1 MKITSIHNQKILI
14 LRQLYK
20 NNERKNSDV
29 FLAEGKK
36 EVLRGINSGFK
47 VIAVYFSSEI
57 LNHKEFAEIISCLKK
72 ETEIFDID
80 KKVYEKI
87 AYRTDTEGII
97 AMFAKKQFSFEQIV
111 VGDKDIFLVLEAIE
125 KPGNLGAV
133 LRTADAAGVKA
144 IILTEA
150 KVDQY
155 HPNVIRSS
163 LGAAFTMPVILSSNE
178 KAKAWFDE
186 NNVNIYSA
194 ALPAY
199 KSLYEIAMNQKTAF
213 VFGSESLGLTDFW
226 LNNSQE
232 NFTIPMTGIVDSLNI
247 SVSVAIT
254 LYEAVRQQLKS
265 H

>member
-1 MKITSIHNQKILI
+1 MKITSIHNQKILA

-29 FLAEGKK
+29 FLAEGQK
-36 EVLRGINSGFK
+36 EVLRGINSGFD
-47 VIAVYFSSEI
+47 VIAIYYSSEI
-57 LNHKEFAEIISCLKK
+57 LDEKDFTAIFSTLKK
-72 ETEIFDID
+72 EIAIFDID

-87 AYRTDTEGII
+87 AYRTDTEGVI
-97 AMFAKKQFSFEQIV
+97 AMFKKKQFSLEQIK
-111 VGDKDIFLVLEAIE
+111 VGDKDIFLILEAIE

-144 IILTEA
+144 IVLTES

-163 LGAAFTMPVILSSNE
+163 LGAAFTIPVISSSNE
-178 KAKAWFDE
+178 NAKAWLYK
-186 NNVNIYSA
+186 NKVNIYSA

-199 KSLYEIAMNQKTAF
+199 NSLYEIDMVQKTAL
-213 VFGSESLGLTDFW
+213 VFGSESQGLTDFW
-226 LNNSQE
+226 LNNSQQ

-247 SVSVAIT
+247 SVSVAIS
-254 LYEAVRQQLKS
+254 LYEAVRQQGKL
-265 H
+265 

>member
-1 MKITSIHNQKILI
+1 MKITSIHNQKILV

-20 NNERKNSDV
+20 NNERKNSEV

-36 EVLRGINSGFK
+36 EVLRGINSGFD
-47 VIAVYFSSEI
+47 VIAIYYSSEI
-57 LNHKEFAEIISCLKK
+57 LNKKDFTGIISSLKK
-72 ETEIFDID
+72 EPEIFDID

-87 AYRTDTEGII
+87 AYRSDTEGII
-97 AMFAKKQFSFEQIV
+97 AMFKKKQFSLEQIK

-144 IILTEA
+144 IVLTES

-163 LGAAFTMPVILSSNE
+163 LGAAFTIPVILSSNE
-178 KAKAWFDE
+178 EAKSWFEE
-186 NNVNIYSA
+186 NRVNIYSA

-199 KSLYEIAMNQKTAF
+199 ISLYEISMDQKTAL
-213 VFGSESLGLTDFW
+213 VFGSESQGLSDFW
-226 LNNSQE
+226 LTNSHQ

-254 LYEAVRQQLKS
+254 VYEAVRQQGR
-265 H
+265 

>member
-1 MKITSIHNQKILI
+1 MKITSIHNQKILA

-20 NNERKNSDV
+20 NNERKNSEV

-36 EVLRGINSGFK
+36 EVLRGINSGFD
-47 VIAVYFSSEI
+47 VIAIYYSSEI
-57 LNHKEFAEIISCLKK
+57 LNKRDFSGIISSLKK
-72 ETEIFDID
+72 ESEIFDID

-87 AYRTDTEGII
+87 AYRTDTEGVI
-97 AMFAKKQFSFEQIV
+97 AMFKKKQFSLEQIK

-144 IILTEA
+144 IILTES

-163 LGAAFTMPVILSSNE
+163 LGAAFTIPVILCSNE
-178 KAKAWFDE
+178 EAKSWFEE
-186 NNVNIYSA
+186 NRVNIYSA

-199 KSLYEIAMNQKTAF
+199 NSLYEISMDQKTAL
-213 VFGSESLGLTDFW
+213 VFGSESQGLTDFW
-226 LNNSQE
+226 LTNSHQ

-254 LYEAVRQQLKS
+254 VYEAVRQQGR
-265 H
+265 

>member
-1 MKITSIHNQKILI
+1 MKITSIHNQKILV

-20 NNERKNSDV
+20 NNERKNSDA

-36 EVLRGINSGFK
+36 EVLRGINSGFD
-47 VIAVYFSSEI
+47 VISVYYSSEI
-57 LNHKEFAEIISCLKK
+57 LSDKEFTEIISSFINTDK
-72 ETEIFDID
+72 ELYDLD

-87 AYRTDTEGII
+87 AYRSDTEGII
-97 AMFAKKQFSFEQIV
+97 ALFKKKQFSLDEIKV
-111 VGDKDIFLVLEAIE
+111 ANKDIFVVLEAIE

-144 IILTEA
+144 VVLTET

-163 LGAAFTMPVILSSNE
+163 LGAAFTIPVIISTNE
-178 KAKAWFDE
+178 NVKAWLDV

-199 KSLYEIAMNQKTAF
+199 KNFYEIEMKQKTAL
-213 VFGSESLGLTDFW
+213 VFGAESQGLSDFW
-226 LNNSQE
+226 LKNSTE
-232 NFTIPMTGIVDSLNI
+232 IFTIPMTGIVDSLNV
-247 SVSVAIT
+247 SVSVAIA
-254 LYEAVRQQLKS
+254 LYEAVRQQVK
-265 H
+265 